1 MRVIFHGDPPER
13 MMSPPVVRAFAVPA
27 GTLNFIVAGSIIKS
41 IVNDVDQ
48 QSVKVG
54 AFLFGSVSLG
64 SIHKVRAT
72 AFISMSSVGRASLE
86 QVKAS
91 VRLKQINMIQE
102 RTNKGL

>member
-1 MRVIFHGDPPER
+1 MRVIFHGDSPDR
-13 MMSPPVVRAFAVPA
+13 MMSPPVVRAFAVPT
-27 GTLNFIVAGSIIKS
+27 GTLNFVVAGSIIKS
-41 IVNDVDQ
+41 IVKDVDQ

-54 AFLFGSVSLG
+54 AFLFGRVSLG
-64 SIHKVRAT
+64 SIPKVRAT
-72 AFISMSSVGRASLE
+72 AFFSMSSVGRASLE